1 MDSNRSKAE
10 NLSERRIQWGQ
21 NSFEV
26 AIEYYH
32 FFISRF
38 LSCSAAPTTN
48 WNYKSWIFTKSLTNE
63 IAFDKK
69 IYDKWTRIVKLVPI
83 GQKFCENRIYT
94 FQIGCWILWDNIFD
108 KSNTNIF
115 EILFF
120 VNLRLQKSF
129 GPIVHYFQKPVDAYI
144 CSLHYKCVCELRW
157 KST

>member
-32 FFISRF
+32 FFDFMISIL
-38 LSCSAAPTTN
+38 LSGSNIN
-48 WNYKSWIFTKSLTNE
+48 WNYKSWIFTNSLTNE
-63 IAFDKK
+63 IGFDEK
-69 IYDKWTRIVKLVPI
+69 INAKWTRIVKLVPI
-83 GQKFCENRIYT
+83 GQTNF
-94 FQIGCWILWDNIFD
+94 LWKLDPVGKIFD
-108 KSNTNIF
+108 KSNTDIF